1 MTQTVTTILI
11 ADDDPSHLMLAEAAL
26 AGAGFLVQT
35 AGDGQEALERFP
47 AVKPDVVILDVMMPR
62 MTGIDA
68 CREIRQLAG
77 NSFMPILMLTTRND
91 LAAISD
97 AFAAGASDFAQK
109 GLNPRLL
116 VERVR
121 FLLRD
126 RALREELRASRSKL
140 LLAQRIARVGHW
152 EVGIDG
158 STRHVSPMLGE
169 LLGVDTGFLKTYEDF
184 VGLLCADV
192 QDAVRQAFVTCA
204 TGNGRFGFDH
214 VLTLPD
220 GKVVCLHQEAELI
233 EAGSGLEERV
243 VIVTL
248 QDLTRLHDA
257 EETVRL
263 LSYFDDVT
271 KLPNRR
277 HLVEQLGQALA
288 EPAGAL
294 ATGVVTFRVHAFD
307 RIAQVQGRDFSIRLV
322 KQLARRI
329 EAELGRIAQGGTI
342 LWRNDMPSAC
352 LTTDGELSMLL
363 RSRIGAEHIATVVHA
378 VLEAIASEAAQAS
391 TEYAPAISA
400 GVALAEGG
408 AGEPEQLLAN
418 AHAAAGSATSPRS
431 CAFYSPLPQ
440 AQMRRRLLIESS
452 LRGAVERRELQLVYQ
467 PRVALETFELAG
479 VECLVRWDHEQ
490 FGTIRPEEF
499 VAIASE
505 TGIIEDIGRWMID
518 EACRT
523 LAVWRERY
531 DHKFFAA
538 TGTTAR
544 QLRDPRLVATIQDAL
559 KNYRLPAEALQV
571 ELPETGMI
579 DAPEAALAV
588 LRQLRD
594 HGTRIGLDGFGTG
607 HSSLGVIRR
616 VPFNSV
622 KLDRSLL
629 ADLYTDPWAQGVT
642 AAVLAMA
649 RAMQIRT
656 VVDGVDDEETLEM
669 LRALGCDEVQGLHV
683 APPMK
688 PRDFEEWF
696 ERGGAR
702 HLGRKFD
709 DMLARQLDLEDGP
722 VDDVMQWANGTK
734 RR

>member
-11 ADDDPSHLMLAEAAL
+11 ADDDPSHLMLVEAAL
-26 AGAGFLVQT
+26 AGAGFMVHT
-35 AGDGQEALERFP
+35 ASDGQEAVERFP
-47 AVKPDVVILDVMMPR
+47 DVKPDVVILDVMMPR

-68 CREIRQLAG
+68 CRAIRQLAG
-77 NSFMPILMLTTRND
+77 NDFMPILMLTSRSD
-91 LAAISD
+91 LPAISD

-126 RALREELRASRSKL
+126 RALREELRSSRSKL

-152 EVGIDG
+152 EVDLDG
-158 STRHVSPMLGE
+158 GTRHVSPMLGE
-169 LLGVDTGFLKTYEDF
+169 LLGVDAGFLNRYEDF
-184 VGLLCADV
+184 VTLLGPEE
-192 QDAVRQAFVTCA
+192 QDTVRQAFVTCA

-220 GKVVCLHQEAELI
+220 GRVVCLHQEAELVNG
-233 EAGSGLEERV
+233 AGGPDERV

-263 LSYFDDVT
+263 LSYFDAVT
-271 KLPNRR
+271 RLPNRR
-277 HLVEQLGQALA
+277 HLVEQLEQAHA
-288 EPAGAL
+288 EPAGAA

-307 RIAQVQGRDFSIRLV
+307 RIDQVQGRDFTVRLV

-329 EAELGRIAQGGTI
+329 EAELGRIAQGGTV
-342 LWRNDMPSAC
+342 LWRSDMPSVCSTA
-352 LTTDGELSMLL
+352 DGELSVLL
-363 RSRIGAEHIATVVHA
+363 RSRIGAEHIATVVHT
-378 VLEAIASEAAQAS
+378 VLEAIASEAAQSS
-391 TEYAPAISA
+391 TEFAPAISA

-408 AGEPEQLLAN
+408 AGPTDQLVAN
-418 AHAAAGSATSPRS
+418 AHAAAASATSPRS

-467 PRVALETFELAG
+467 PRVALDTFELAG

-490 FGTIRPEEF
+490 FGIIRPEEF
-499 VAIASE
+499 IAIASE

-531 DHKFFAA
+531 ESRFFAA
-538 TGTTAR
+538 TGVTAR
-544 QLRDPRLVATIQDAL
+544 QLRDSRLVATIQGAL
-559 KNYRLPAEALQV
+559 RNYRLPADALQV
-571 ELPETGMI
+571 ELDETSMI
-579 DAPEAALAV
+579 DAPEAATTM

-594 HGTRIGLDGFGTG
+594 HGARIGLDGFGTG

-616 VPFNSV
+616 VPFNSM

-629 ADLYTDPWAQGVT
+629 ADLYTDPWSQGVT

-656 VVDGVDDEETLEM
+656 VIDGVDDQATLEM
-669 LRALGCDEVQGLHV
+669 LRALGCDEVQGLYV

-702 HLGRKFD
+702 HLGRTFD
-709 DMLARQLDLEDGP
+709 EMLAREIDLEDGP
-722 VDDVMQWANGTK
+722 IDDVMKWASS
-734 RR
+734 